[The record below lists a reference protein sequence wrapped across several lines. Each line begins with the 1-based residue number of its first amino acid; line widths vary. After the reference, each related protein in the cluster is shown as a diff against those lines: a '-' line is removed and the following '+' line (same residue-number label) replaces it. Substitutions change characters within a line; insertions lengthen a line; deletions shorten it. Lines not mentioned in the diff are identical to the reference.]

1 MSSFGARS
9 VISIPDGMQER
20 FKNLIEEALTIIE
33 KNHEGVTQ
41 YEWYLSEDGRT
52 CVVRE
57 TFASS
62 EAAIKHIGVTAPY
75 LSRLLDFATYQLDVY
90 GEISDELREVV
101 GAMKPTYYKTW
112 RIVS

>member
-9 VISIPDGMQER
+9 VITINEGQKGR
-20 FKNLIEEALTIIE
+20 FRELIGEALDIIE

-41 YEWYLSEDGRT
+41 YEWYLSEDEGV

-75 LSRLLDFATYQLDVY
+75 LSRMLEFATYNLEIY
-90 GEISDELREVV
+90 GEISDELKELVLP
-101 GAMKPTYYKTW
+101 MSPTYYKTF
-112 RIVS
+112 RIIR